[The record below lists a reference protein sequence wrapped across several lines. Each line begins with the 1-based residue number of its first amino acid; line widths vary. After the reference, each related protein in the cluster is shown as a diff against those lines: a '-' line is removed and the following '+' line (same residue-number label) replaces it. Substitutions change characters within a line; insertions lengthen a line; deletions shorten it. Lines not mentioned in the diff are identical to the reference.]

1 MDNKELYEIL
11 QEYADDV
18 KAEKE
23 SAFKKLNEQPKED
36 VKQSRKRFKP
46 QYAFAIAMCMVVV
59 VLCIALPI
67 ALTDKPHGYVEPTYC
82 SSGEIIFGFEGNSLA
97 DIEKYHIDAYYP
109 TLVTD
114 KENMAVCSIL
124 SDKDTSLHGIQIGY
138 VLEEDEDEMTFIE
151 LAIVPKT
158 HILQI
163 YEDYFDLQEKIKWNK
178 YDVKYFRAL
187 NQGTLMYDMQIY
199 FTDGKY
205 DYFITVESDEE
216 MDTSVLLNL
225 LYN

>member
-97 DIEKYHIDAYYP
+97 DIEKHHIDAYYP

-114 KENMAVCSIL
+114 
-124 SDKDTSLHGIQIGY
+124 D
-138 VLEEDEDEMTFIE
+138 
-151 LAIVPKT
+151 
-158 HILQI
+158 
-163 YEDYFDLQEKIKWNK
+163 
-178 YDVKYFRAL
+178 
-187 NQGTLMYDMQIY
+187 
-199 FTDGKY
+199 
-205 DYFITVESDEE
+205 
-216 MDTSVLLNL
+216 
-225 LYN
+225 